1 MKEIMFDFTAMNENY
16 LLPALAGLS
25 LFFLALL
32 AIVVIRMPARWGRFF
47 HKYREEEREQ
57 ENLRYNQFS
66 RNILSQLSPL
76 REEFS
81 RQFMLAQKTG
91 TDQAREDRKE
101 LREHLENLGVMQG
114 NRLGE
119 IREAMEKVLHGLSQ
133 GLERLRSEN
142 SAKLEEM
149 RLTVDEKLA
158 HTLEKRL
165 GDSFMLVSRQLEQV
179 YKSVGEM
186 QNLAVGVGD
195 LKKILTNVKSRGTW
209 GEIQLGNLLE
219 NMFTPDQ
226 LLYNA
231 EINPNSGQRVEFALR
246 MPGREQEVL
255 LPLDAK
261 FPQEDY
267 ERLLQAGEEGNREAE
282 EAALKALEQ
291 RVRLSAKEI
300 KEKYICPPYSTEM
313 AIMFL
318 PTEGLYAEILR
329 RPGLMDALQRE
340 YKVLAAGPSSLSA
353 LLTCLQMGFRTLAI
367 EKKASDVWRI
377 LGTVKTEFA
386 RYGQVMDKLRKKLQ
400 EADRQLDQIATRHRA
415 MDRTLREVEQVEGVK
430 GNDSLILELMQNPGS
445 DEGEAA
451 DRADTTEENR

>member
-1 MKEIMFDFTAMNENY
+1 MQT
-16 LLPALAGLS
+16 LA
-25 LFFLALL
+25 
-32 AIVVIRMPARWGRFF
+32 
-47 HKYREEEREQ
+47 
-57 ENLRYNQFS
+57 
-66 RNILSQLSPL
+66 
-76 REEFS
+76 
-81 RQFMLAQKTG
+81 T
-91 TDQAREDRKE
+91 
-101 LREHLENLGVMQG
+101 
-114 NRLGE
+114 
-119 IREAMEKVLHGLSQ
+119 
-133 GLERLRSEN
+133 
-142 SAKLEEM
+142 
-149 RLTVDEKLA
+149 
-158 HTLEKRL
+158 
-165 GDSFMLVSRQLEQV
+165 
-179 YKSVGEM
+179 
-186 QNLAVGVGD
+186 GVGD
-195 LKKILTNVKSRGTW
+195 LKKILANVKTRGTW

-219 NMFTPDQ
+219 NMFTSEQ
-226 LLYNA
+226 LLYNV

-267 ERLLQAGEEGNREAE
+267 ERLLQAGDEGNREAE

-291 RVRLSAKEI
+291 RVRLFAKEI

-318 PTEGLYAEILR
+318 PTEGLYAEVLR

-377 LGTVKTEFA
+377 LGAVKTEFA

-400 EADRQLDQIATRHRA
+400 VADRQLDQIATRHRA

-445 DEGEAA
+445 DEGEVAEHM
-451 DRADTTEENR
+451 DITEEN